1 MHVLPHPPRSVGSQF
16 ELAGARPGTVHRILW
31 TALEEW
37 SFFGGQ
43 TQYQGYQH
51 RGHREA
57 DPGYY
62 QRVGSYWRYGTNQ
75 ALDGRDRDNAWSA
88 TFISYVMRKAGV
100 SAHDFHPAYR
110 HSEYINDAIRR
121 RVNGSPENKFVGWRL
136 TEYRPKEG
144 DLVCYWRKHPKT
156 YEQASHQRHYESHT
170 DIVVYVAPGEIGV
183 IGGNVSDSVT
193 LSILR
198 LGGAGFLNKGHHLFA
213 VMENRLPLR

>member
-1 MHVLPHPPRSVGSQF
+1 MNVLPHLPRSVASQF
-16 ELAGARPGTVHRILW
+16 ELAGARPGTVHCILW

-62 QRVGSYWRYGTNQ
+62 QRVGTYWRYGTNQ
-75 ALDGRDRDNAWSA
+75 ALDGRNTDVPWSA
-88 TFISYVMRKAGV
+88 TFISYVMRTAGV
-100 SAHDFHPAYR
+100 STYDFHPATA
-110 HSEYINDAIRR
+110 HSRYIHDAILHRL
-121 RVNGSPENKFVGWRL
+121 NGSPANKFVAWRL

-156 YEQASHQRHYESHT
+156 YEQASHERQYESHT
-170 DIVVYVAPGEIGV
+170 DIVVYVAPEEIGV

-198 LGGAGFLNKGHHLFA
+198 LGGAGFLTKDHHLFA